1 MVVCS
6 EKGADGL
13 AREDMLWGVFFLV
26 FFFGE
31 IVSVDEERFDLGWR
45 GR

>member
-13 AREDMLWGVFFLV
+13 AREDMLWGGFFL
-26 FFFGE
+26 FFFWE